1 MLCLLLLFLSAAMLL
16 PGAADQLAVFASNTE
31 VDISSCPIT
40 YFGQKYEQL
49 YLNFTSDNFVL
60 CFTGF
65 YEPQGRGDCLVAP
78 QTDNTQFY
86 LQSVPDYVELQN
98 IVQNLPS
105 IKNTGEC
112 YMFFMNSAYTF
123 LLVNF
128 GSQSAFM
135 NVDQPVFTDFL
146 VDGNKVF
153 PPSVANQQAYADLSG
168 CRSSG
173 VLFRPGDVVSSD
185 PITCRTLTC
194 SQSAVLQKTS
204 CGPTE
209 RCQGNGVCSS
219 ASSLG
224 SVCTVTGPAVVDFQ
238 GQQNS
243 VKDRCWYSL
252 LRIPSGPDF
261 QVLAHFQ
268 ERRRKDVSFLDGVTL
283 RLNGFTSAVDIQ
295 LKQGGRVLLNGSP
308 LTLSGSVQTGHGV
321 NLSKDQTGVTVQASL
336 SDFSASVFFDGS
348 TAQIHL
354 KGSYG
359 LPLQGL
365 CGNASRSLSEERLS
379 EDGSTSCEA
388 QYTDATDTTT
398 SCTKMAERCSLLK
411 EAPFSSCGVD
421 PEPYMA
427 ACTDTLCRYPDLD
440 GLSCRFLEAYARACS
455 LQSSAAPEDWRS
467 KAQCSPPGA
476 VCQDRTCSDHEFC
489 GEKTA
494 GGETRCFCRAI
505 FASKYRQTNS
515 LGDPP
520 VCRQSST
527 SLSLVGCL
535 LEDKG
540 IDYSD
545 LQLKDPTCRGQMDQQ
560 THMVTFSFNS
570 TDLCGTEVTTHNS
583 QTIYK
588 NTIMT
593 QNLSS
598 GGITRQDQVYIGFSC
613 VETQPDIQTVAF
625 RIKDSS
631 VVQFISSG
639 LWNYSLTMKAYT
651 DAHRTKAVASN
662 TKVRLNQKIWVEL
675 DANGLNESLVAL
687 VMDSCWAT
695 DKESANASRKH
706 YLIKN
711 GCPNP
716 EDQTVSMEANG
727 KGTSN
732 SFSFNMFQF
741 IGSSAEVY
749 LHCKLQLCIKQEN
762 TCVKTCGGT
771 RRRRSVRSQ
780 SGAAAF
786 ISMAWTA

>member
-1 MLCLLLLFLSAAMLL
+1 GLCALVFFPLFFSAGQLSLFTM
-16 PGAADQLAVFASNTE
+16 NTK

-49 YLNFTSDNFVL
+49 YLNFTSENFVL

-65 YEPQGRGDCLVAP
+65 YEPQGRGDCLVMPKTGNAYFFLETVP
-78 QTDNTQFY
+78 NYAQ
-86 LQSVPDYVELQN
+86 LQD

-112 YMFFMNSAYTF
+112 YMTFMISAVIFCLF
-123 LLVNF
+123 LRF
-128 GSQSAFM
+128 
-135 NVDQPVFTDFL
+135 
-146 VDGNKVF
+146 
-153 PPSVANQQAYADLSG
+153 
-168 CRSSG
+168 SG

-185 PITCRTLTC
+185 PITCTTLTC

-204 CGPTE
+204 CGTTE
-209 RCQGNGVCSS
+209 RCQGNGVC
-219 ASSLG
+219 SSLG

-238 GQQNS
+238 SQQNS

-252 LRIPSGPDF
+252 LRIPPDF

-268 ERRRKDVSFLDGVTL
+268 ERRRKDVSFLDSVTL
-283 RLNGFTSAVDIQ
+283 RLNGSTSAVDIQ

-321 NLSKDQTGVTVQASL
+321 KLSKDQTGVTVQASL

-354 KGSYG
+354 KGSDG

-398 SCTKMAERCSLLK
+398 SCTKMAERCTLLK
-411 EAPFSSCGVD
+411 EASFSSCGVD
-421 PEPYMA
+421 PKPYMA
-427 ACTDTLCRYPDLD
+427 ACTDTLCRYSDLD

-540 IDYSD
+540 IDYSV

-570 TDLCGTEVTTHNS
+570 TDLCGTEVTTNNS

-625 RIKDSS
+625 RIKDRWVLIPSGKLT
-631 VVQFISSG
+631 FIK
-639 LWNYSLTMKAYT
+639 M
-651 DAHRTKAVASN
+651 
-662 TKVRLNQKIWVEL
+662 
-675 DANGLNESLVAL
+675 
-687 VMDSCWAT
+687 
-695 DKESANASRKH
+695 
-706 YLIKN
+706 
-711 GCPNP
+711 
-716 EDQTVSMEANG
+716 
-727 KGTSN
+727 TS
-732 SFSFNMFQF
+732 
-741 IGSSAEVY
+741 VY
-749 LHCKLQLCIKQEN
+749 LFFPLSLSTKNWIIL
-762 TCVKTCGGT
+762 
-771 RRRRSVRSQ
+771 Q
-780 SGAAAF
+780 SGTLASSSHF
-786 ISMAWTA
+786 

>member
-1 MLCLLLLFLSAAMLL
+1 MLRLLLLFLSAAMLL
-16 PGAADQLAVFASNTE
+16 PGAAGQFKVFTNNTE

-49 YLNFTSDNFVL
+49 YLNFTSENFVL

-65 YEPQGRGDCLVAP
+65 YEPQGRGDCLVMP
-78 QTDNTQFY
+78 QTDNAQFL
-86 LQSVPDYVELQN
+86 LQSMPAGSDQDFL
-98 IVQNLPS
+98 QNLPS

-112 YMFFMNSAYTF
+112 YMTFLISAYTF
-123 LLVNF
+123 LLLNY

-135 NVDQPVFTDFL
+135 NVDQPVFPDFL

-153 PPSVANQQAYADLSG
+153 PPSVANQQTYADLSG

-173 VLFRPGDVVSSD
+173 VLFRPGDVSSD

-194 SQSAVLQKTS
+194 SQSAVLQNTS
-204 CGPTE
+204 YGPTE

-321 NLSKDQTGVTVQASL
+321 KLSKDQTGVTVQASL
-336 SDFSASVFFDGS
+336 SNFSASVFFDGS

-354 KGSYG
+354 KGSNG

-505 FASKYRQTNS
+505 FASKYRQTIS

-540 IDYSD
+540 IDYSV
-545 LQLKDPTCRGQMDQQ
+545 LQLNDPTCRGQMDQQ

-570 TDLCGTEVTTHNS
+570 TDLCGTEVTTNNS

-639 LWNYSLTMKAYT
+639 PWNYSLTMNAYT
-651 DAHRTKAVASN
+651 DAHRTQAVASN
-662 TKVRLNQKIWVEL
+662 TEVRLNQKIWVEL
-675 DANGLNESLVAL
+675 DADGLDESLVAV

-695 DKESANASRKH
+695 DQESASASRKH
-706 YLIKN
+706 YLIEN

-716 EDQTVSMEANG
+716 DDQTVSVEANG
-727 KGTSN
+727 REPPTPSPSTCSSSLGAQLRSTCTANCSSASN
-732 SFSFNMFQF
+732 RRTPASRCSFSESHSTSAWFCRPGFSAGERNME
-741 IGSSAEVY
+741 I
-749 LHCKLQLCIKQEN
+749 
-762 TCVKTCGGT
+762 
-771 RRRRSVRSQ
+771 
-780 SGAAAF
+780 
-786 ISMAWTA
+786 

>member
-1 MLCLLLLFLSAAMLL
+1 MLRLLLLFLSAAMLL
-16 PGAADQLAVFASNTE
+16 PGAAGQFEEFANNTE
-31 VDISSCPIT
+31 VNISSCPIT

-49 YLNFTSDNFVL
+49 YLNFTSNNFVL

-65 YEPQGRGDCLVAP
+65 YEPHGRGDCLVMP
-78 QTDNTQFY
+78 KTDNTYFLLGSLLDY
-86 LQSVPDYVELQN
+86 RYVEQD

-112 YMFFMNSAYTF
+112 FVALVISGYTF

-128 GSQSAFM
+128 GSQTAFL
-135 NVDQPVFTDFL
+135 NSDQSVFPDFL

-153 PPSVANQQAYADLSG
+153 PLNVTNQQAYADLSG

-173 VLFRPGDVVSSD
+173 VLFRPGDVSSD
-185 PITCRTLTC
+185 PKTCRTLTC
-194 SQSAVLQKTS
+194 SQSAVLQNTS

-209 RCQGNGVCSS
+209 RCQGNGVC
-219 ASSLG
+219 SSLG

-261 QVLAHFQ
+261 QVLVHFQ

-283 RLNGFTSAVDIQ
+283 RLNGSAVHIQ

-308 LTLSGSVQTGHGV
+308 LTLNGSVQTGHGV
-321 NLSKDQTGVTVQASL
+321 KLSKDQTGVTVQASL
-336 SDFSASVFFDGS
+336 SNFSASVFFDGS

-354 KGSYG
+354 KGSDG

-388 QYTDATDTTT
+388 QYTDATDITIN
-398 SCTKMAERCSLLK
+398 CTKMAERCSLLK
-411 EAPFSSCGVD
+411 EASFSSCGVD

-540 IDYSD
+540 IDYSV

-570 TDLCGTEVTTHNS
+570 TDLCGTEVTTNNS

-588 NTIMT
+588 NAIMT

-625 RIKDSS
+625 RVKDSS
-631 VVQFISSG
+631 VVQFVSSG
-639 LWNYSLTMKAYT
+639 PWNYSLTMKAYT
-651 DAHRTKAVASN
+651 DANRTQAVASN
-662 TKVRLNQKIWVEL
+662 TEVRLNQKIWVEL
-675 DANGLNESLVAL
+675 DADGLDESLVAV

-695 DKESANASRKH
+695 DQESANASRKY
-706 YLIKN
+706 YLIEN

-716 EDQTVSMEANG
+716 EDQTVSVEAKG
-727 KGTSN
+727 RGTSN

-741 IGSSAEVY
+741 TGSSAQVY

-762 TCVKTCGGT
+762 TCVKTCAGT